1 MSLYQLTIEPGTR
14 FASDVRR
21 GRLTPLD
28 DDAAA
33 ELFDIT
39 QNLTAAAGLPAY
51 ETSNH
56 ARPGE
61 ESRHNLAYWRYQD
74 YAGIGPGAH
83 GRRGGVATVRHKK
96 PENFLAAVA
105 RQGDGI
111 AEARVLPVAD
121 QAAEALLMGLRLAEG
136 VDLAALSAR
145 FGLSREGL
153 IDAAALAR
161 LCGLGM
167 MWSAGDR
174 IGVTPEGRSLLD
186 TLLAEVVADTLVA
199 A

>member
-1 MSLYQLTIEPGTR
+1 MTG
-14 FASDVRR
+14 
-21 GRLTPLD
+21 
-28 DDAAA
+28 
-33 ELFDIT
+33 
-39 QNLTAAAGLPAY
+39 AAGLPAY

-56 ARPGE
+56 ARAGE

-96 PENFLAAVA
+96 PENFLKAVEA
-105 RQGDGI
+105 RGDGI
-111 AEARVLPVAD
+111 AEARALAVSD

-145 FGLSREGL
+145 FGLPVAGL
-153 IDAAALAR
+153 VEESAIVRLAAM
-161 LCGLGM
+161 GL
-167 MWSAGDR
+167 MWRNGAR
-174 IGVTPEGRSLLD
+174 IGVAPEGRGVLD
-186 TLLAEVVADTLVA
+186 ALLAEVVADTLVA